1 MKIKKIKFYLIL
13 IISIIFIVVGIIKKD
28 YKKIKNKASFICF
41 ECIGIG

>member
-1 MKIKKIKFYLIL
+1 MKNKKIKFYLIL
-13 IISIIFIVVGIIKKD
+13 VLSILFLGLGIINKD